1 MKSPSSP
8 QPMPSLSCPVYLEDM
23 RSRIGELAFIV
34 RAAAEPAPA
43 TLPEDYRAS
52 RLRFI
57 DRLDAVHDY
66 LVGLIVANRKA
77 EKLPATSSATFT
89 LHPKA
94 MKAFWSA
101 ARHNGAASPP
111 AAEALLVAC
120 LAATPAPV
128 NSRRRAM
135 A

>member
-23 RSRIGELAFIV
+23 RSRIGELAFIA
-34 RAAAEPAPA
+34 RAAADPAPA
-43 TLPEDYRAS
+43 TLPEDSKAS

-57 DRLDAVHDY
+57 DRIDAVHDY

-94 MKAFWSA
+94 MKAFRSA
-101 ARHNGAASPP
+101 ARHNGTANPP

-120 LAATPAPV
+120 LGATPAPI
-128 NSRRRAM
+128 SSSRRAM

>member
-1 MKSPSSP
+1 MRRHCPP
-8 QPMPSLSCPVYLEDM
+8 QPLPSLACAAYLEDM